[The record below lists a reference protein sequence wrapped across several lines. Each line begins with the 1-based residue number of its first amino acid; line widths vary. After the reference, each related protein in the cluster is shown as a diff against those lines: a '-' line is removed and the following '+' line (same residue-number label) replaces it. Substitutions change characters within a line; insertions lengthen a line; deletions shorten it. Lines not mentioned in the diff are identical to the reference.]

1 MIQRIQSVYLLLV
14 TILLVVAI
22 CMPVGQFI
30 GADGV
35 TAHVFKPLGV
45 ALADGGFQSTWG
57 LFGILLLS
65 ALVAFCTIFL
75 FRNRMLQIR
84 MTIFSS
90 ILLIGY
96 YIAFCVFMFI
106 LKGDLDAMTFQLGW
120 ALCLPV
126 VAIIL
131 NYLAFRAIY
140 KDEVMVKAADRLRR
154 FIYLIITKGRPRISF
169 GIRGLPFLSF
179 PLEVT
184 VVPLYCS
191 H

>member
-1 MIQRIQSVYLLLV
+1 
-14 TILLVVAI
+14 
-22 CMPVGQFI
+22 
-30 GADGV
+30 
-35 TAHVFKPLGV
+35 
-45 ALADGGFQSTWG
+45 DGGFQSTWG

-106 LKGDLDAMTFQLGW
+106 LKGDLDATAFQLGW

-154 FIYLIITKGRPRISF
+154 
-169 GIRGLPFLSF
+169 
-179 PLEVT
+179 
-184 VVPLYCS
+184 
-191 H
+191 

>member
-75 FRNRMLQIR
+75 MLQIR

-154 FIYLIITKGRPRISF
+154 
-169 GIRGLPFLSF
+169 
-179 PLEVT
+179 
-184 VVPLYCS
+184 
-191 H
+191 

>member
-35 TAHVFKPLGV
+35 
-45 ALADGGFQSTWG
+45 FQSTWG

-154 FIYLIITKGRPRISF
+154 
-169 GIRGLPFLSF
+169 
-179 PLEVT
+179 
-184 VVPLYCS
+184 
-191 H
+191 